1 MRFQGRRKGVWLRR
15 GNVARGTRQCR
26 RVANADIKN
35 TLRFIFLFVAFVR
48 LITRV
53 IRLRCG

>member
-1 MRFQGRRKGVWLRR
+1 VRFQGRRKGVWLRR
-15 GNVARGTRQCR
+15 GNVARGTRHCR